1 VNLADEFRTFDVDA
15 ARQLIERLGK
25 LHLDHAGAV
34 AAGDAAAARRDVT
47 LAVDLA
53 EHATL
58 PQLRAAVIFTSAPTA
73 DRPTVPVVPGPQD
86 RPAPAVTLDE
96 IDALLRRYAQ
106 ACFEHGRGHGWH
118 GHQAFDELW
127 QAIQGMHLVAFATDL
142 HAQAEGRQP

>member
-1 VNLADEFRTFDVDA
+1 MNLADDFRTFDVDA

-34 AAGDAAAARRDVT
+34 AAGDRAAARRDVS

-58 PQLRAAVIFTSAPTA
+58 PQLRAAVILASMPTV
-73 DRPTVPVVPGPQD
+73 DRPAVPVVPGPQD
-86 RPAPAVTLDE
+86 RPGLPLTLDE

-106 ACFEHGRGHGWH
+106 ACFDHGRGNGWH

-127 QAIQGMHLVAFATDL
+127 AAIQGMHLIAFAADL
-142 HAQAEGRQP
+142 HAQAEGRTP